1 MVGSQ
6 RPHVRAMTRAV
17 PTRDSGRANGS
28 RVLCRARRAI
38 KATPEGLLHGA
49 RGASVMAL
57 ARGTMRGAKHGARA
71 DRGDT
76 RGTARG
82 GRAPCAAPGTGRGRI
97 GATRAARHA
106 GGAAPCAAPGTGRGR
121 IGATHA
127 PRHAGRVSA
136 SRPGSPPEGSRRND
150 FILFCSASR
159 IAAGDVPRI
168 AAGDVP
174 RKAAEKV
181 QEAARYLRSRARTY
195 ITHAPALQK
204 ISKFFP
210 RRGNFPEKCLS
221 PVFARRGVLCFLRR
235 EGKATGKAA
244 EPTGRKAP

>member
-28 RVLCRARRAI
+28 CVLCRARRGI

-49 RGASVMAL
+49 RGASVMARGARHQARHQ
-57 ARGTMRGAKHGARA
+57 ARGVGGSGRHARHGTRGAFLHRVQ
-71 DRGDT
+71 DRRRRDRVGMILFYF
-76 RGTARG
+76 
-82 GRAPCAAPGTGRGRI
+82 AP
-97 GATRAARHA
+97 
-106 GGAAPCAAPGTGRGR
+106 
-121 IGATHA
+121 
-127 PRHAGRVSA
+127 
-136 SRPGSPPEGSRRND
+136 RPGSPPATSPG
-150 FILFCSASR
+150 
-159 IAAGDVPRI
+159 IAAGDTS
-168 AAGDVP
+168 

-210 RRGNFPEKCLS
+210 RRGIFPQKCLS
-221 PVFARRGVLCFLRR
+221 LVFARRGVLCFLRR

-244 EPTGRKAP
+244 EPPDTKHLDNRIKGPRKVARRPSAAKVPPRLCGWSVTIRSCDDRTARQGVW